1 MLHSNK
7 TFYALH
13 HFMIKS
19 KQTMLIL
26 SWWAL
31 WALHVPLWLL
41 FFFMEDRAIGDLNF
55 AFSCWN
61 LWHRQYRS
69 WSWLGNGLLPMATSC
84 CRNLGDMGVNAHQ
97 VPPGT
102 HKVFKI
108 AFTMGPKAST
118 LYLTQCHG
126 LGSRP
131 IQVRLPG
138 TCRMTPIVDE
148 PHG

>member
-7 TFYALH
+7 NLYALH

-41 FFFMEDRAIGDLNF
+41 FFSMEDRAIGDLNF

-61 LWHRQYRS
+61 LRHWQYCS
-69 WSWLGNGLLPMATSC
+69 CSWLGIGLLLMVTSC
-84 CRNLGDMGVNAHQ
+84 RCDLGDLRVNQ
-97 VPPGT
+97 VPPGKY
-102 HKVFKI
+102 KVFNI
-108 AFTMGPKAST
+108 VLTIGPKAST
-118 LYLTQCHG
+118 LYLTQWHG

-131 IQVRLPG
+131 IQVRLSG
-138 TCRMTPIVDE
+138 TCRMASFGDE